1 MEYYLISIL
10 CQINQ
15 KEFILYNFNYKNGL
29 SYAYENEKISKVEK
43 MDINAIPLILIYQ
56 LKSTMEFEYKNIK
69 IEEIVR
75 LKVQFSNGRQMQKM
89 GFPKHSLIKNIYK
102 RISEYCKLKINKIKL
117 IINSQKP
124 NDYELLSKYITNSDI
139 ILVIDKD

>member
-1 MEYYLISIL
+1 MEYSLISIL

-29 SYAYENEKISKVEK
+29 WYAYENGKISNVEK

>member
-69 IEEIVR
+69 IEEIVH
-75 LKVQFSNGRQMQKM
+75 LKVKFSNGRQMQKM
-89 GFPKHSLIKNIYK
+89 GFPKYSLIKNVYK
-102 RISEYCKLKINKIKL
+102 N
-117 IINSQKP
+117 
-124 NDYELLSKYITNSDI
+124 
-139 ILVIDKD
+139 VIW